1 MKFFNFGKENKK
13 TDQEEKALKPKENT
27 SKPEPKKEVHP
38 ETVKGVSSGKF
49 AKVTKTQ
56 VIKEGEVKASSKEE
70 VVPPPLFGEVKKNDS
85 FWGTGKEFGTK
96 PYKPTKY
103 EKLTILLIENTLQV
117 QAQSA
122 NLAKIVN
129 GIVTTGLVCMIHYG
143 SFVRKSELVGASK
156 IKTMELLHADD
167 MGEKAC
173 LYDALLELE
182 QVVSQKFMS
191 VQENEKEKICI
202 NQIEVIGIGTCK
214 NDGSNVAKDIGT
226 GCFSKVLVKPNVV
239 TKYFC
244 LTDENVVHA
253 AEVGFHSI
261 GYISRNY
268 QS

>member
-13 TDQEEKALKPKENT
+13 TDQEENTLKPKENT

-38 ETVKGVSSGKF
+38 ETVKNTSSGKF

-70 VVPPPLFGEVKKNDS
+70 VVPPPLFGEAKKNDS
-85 FWGTGKEFGTK
+85 FWGTEKGFDLK
-96 PYKPTKY
+96 PYKPIKY

-117 QAQSA
+117 QEQRA
-122 NLAKIVN
+122 NLAKIVS
-129 GIVTTGLVCMIHYG
+129 GIVTTGFVCMIHYG
-143 SFVRKSELVGASK
+143 SFVRQSELVEASEVK
-156 IKTMELLHADD
+156 KMELLHADD

-182 QVVSQKFMS
+182 QVVSKKYMRM
-191 VQENEKEKICI
+191 QEKEKEKILI
-202 NQIEVIGIGTCK
+202 DQIEIIGIGTCK
-214 NDGSNVAKDIGT
+214 NDGSKATKDFGI
-226 GCFSKVLVKPNVV
+226 GCFSRVLSKPKMV

-244 LTDENVVHA
+244 LTDENVVRA

-261 GYISRNY
+261 GSILRNY
-268 QS
+268 QT